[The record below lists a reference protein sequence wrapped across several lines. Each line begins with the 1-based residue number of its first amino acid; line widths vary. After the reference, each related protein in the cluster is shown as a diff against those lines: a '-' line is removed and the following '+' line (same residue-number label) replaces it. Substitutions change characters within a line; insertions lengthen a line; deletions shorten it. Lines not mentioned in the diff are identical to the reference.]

1 MNGNERKEVM
11 TVLTMLSYTAVRL
24 VASEREARLRRT
36 PLLVARRRRP
46 YPVRRWVGRQ
56 LVRTGAWLAND
67 PTMRPVRA
75 R

>member
-1 MNGNERKEVM
+1 M
-11 TVLTMLSYTAVRL
+11 TVLSLQNVSVVRQ
-24 VASEREARLRRT
+24 VAQERQAELRRT
-36 PLLVARRRRP
+36 SLLERDERRRRL
-46 YPVRRWVGRQ
+46 VRRWVGRQ

>member
-1 MNGNERKEVM
+1 M
-11 TVLTMLSYTAVRL
+11 LTMLSYTAVRL

-36 PLLVARRRRP
+36 PLLVARRRP

>member
-1 MNGNERKEVM
+1 M
-11 TVLTMLSYTAVRL
+11 TVLTMLTDTAVRH

-36 PLLVARRRRP
+36 RLLTGRERAQSRP
-46 YPVRRWVGRQ
+46 IRRWVGRQ
-56 LVRTGAWLAND
+56 LVRTGTWLAND